1 MIALCKYQHPLAL
14 FFKYRRGLPP
24 TCYHRPNHTLILKTL
39 RMTSPLKSTSR
50 VLVLGAGNFGSCL
63 ADHLADSTHRVYL
76 WARSKQTVDIFN
88 KERRNDKYLTDHVF
102 PEGIEA
108 IGPEL
113 PSTVFLSDVDVVL
126 FAVPTQVLR
135 KVLEELH
142 PRMPKERIPLMIF
155 VNKGIETGTQA
166 LTLEI
171 VAEAC
176 GPEVAKAATFISGP
190 SFAKE
195 SKSIIKRQPT
205 TVSVSSLS
213 LSHAQKT
220 SDLFHQ
226 PWFRCY
232 TGADPVGVELAGALK
247 NVYAIATGIA
257 DGLGYEN
264 NTRAGLITRAL
275 AEMTRIG
282 AAYGASPLTFLSL
295 AGIGDLMLTCTS
307 SKSRNYTVGFR
318 LGKGEEL
325 GHIIQTLGSVA
336 EGVTTSEGLK
346 PITQRLGVYAPIADG
361 VYSILYEGRDA
372 KDVAVQLM
380 NEPPLREMDLPEG
393 AGGPVEELKK
403 KLGVNSLDPA

>member
-1 MIALCKYQHPLAL
+1 
-14 FFKYRRGLPP
+14 
-24 TCYHRPNHTLILKTL
+24 
-39 RMTSPLKSTSR
+39 MTSAPKPTFR

-88 KERRNDKYLTDHVF
+88 KERRNDKYLTEHVF
-102 PEGIEA
+102 PESIEA

-113 PSTVFLSDVDVVL
+113 PSAVLLNDVDVVL
-126 FAVPTQVLR
+126 FAVPTQGLR

-171 VAEAC
+171 IAEAC
-176 GPEVAKAATFISGP
+176 GSEVAKAATFLSGP

-213 LSHAQKT
+213 LSHAQRT

-247 NVYAIATGIA
+247 NVYAIASGIA

-282 AAYGASPLTFLSL
+282 TAYGASPLTFLSL

-325 GHIIQTLGSVA
+325 EHIIQTLGSVA
-336 EGVTTSEGLK
+336 EGVTTSKGLK
-346 PITQRLGVYAPIADG
+346 PMTQRLGVYAPIADG

-372 KDVAVQLM
+372 KDIAVQLM
-380 NEPPLREMDLPEG
+380 NEPPSREMDLPEG
-393 AGGPVEELKK
+393 AGAPVEELKRR
-403 KLGVNSLDPA
+403 LGVDSLDPA

>member
-1 MIALCKYQHPLAL
+1 
-14 FFKYRRGLPP
+14 
-24 TCYHRPNHTLILKTL
+24 
-39 RMTSPLKSTSR
+39 MTSTPKPTSR

-76 WARSKQTVDIFN
+76 WARSKHLVDIFN
-88 KERRNDKYLTDHVF
+88 KERRNDKYLTDHTF

-113 PSTVFLSDVDVVL
+113 PSASFLKDVDVVL
-126 FAVPTQVLR
+126 FAVPTQGLR

-142 PRMPKERIPLMIF
+142 PQMPKDRIPLLIF

-171 VAEAC
+171 IAESC
-176 GPEVAKAATFISGP
+176 GAEVAKASTFLSGP

-195 SKSIIKRQPT
+195 IVKRQPT

-213 LSHAQKT
+213 LSHAQQT

-247 NVYAIATGIA
+247 NIYAIATGIA

-282 AAYGASPLTFLSL
+282 TAYGASPLTFLSL
-295 AGIGDLMLTCTS
+295 AGVGDLMLTCTS
-307 SKSRNYTVGFR
+307 SKSRNYTVGYR
-318 LGKGEEL
+318 LGKGEKL
-325 GHIIQTLGSVA
+325 DDIINTLGSVA
-336 EGVTTSEGLK
+336 EGVTTSEGLR
-346 PITQRLGVYAPIADG
+346 PMTQKLGVYVPIADA
-361 VYSILYEGRDA
+361 VYSILYENRDP
-372 KDVAVQLM
+372 KEVAVQLM
-380 NEPPLREMDLPEG
+380 NEPALREMDLPASTG
-393 AGGPVEELKK
+393 APVNELKR
-403 KLGVNSLDPA
+403 KLGVDSLEPV

>member
-1 MIALCKYQHPLAL
+1 
-14 FFKYRRGLPP
+14 
-24 TCYHRPNHTLILKTL
+24 
-39 RMTSPLKSTSR
+39 MTSPLKSTSR

-113 PSTVFLSDVDVVL
+113 PSAVFLSDVDVVL

-176 GPEVAKAATFISGP
+176 APEVAKAATFISGP

-195 SKSIIKRQPT
+195 SKSSLHYDFRILKITKMSHLVIKRQPT

-346 PITQRLGVYAPIADG
+346 PITQKLGVYAPIADG

-380 NEPPLREMDLPEG
+380 NEPPLREMDLPKG

-403 KLGVNSLDPA
+403 KLGVKSLDPA

>member
-1 MIALCKYQHPLAL
+1 
-14 FFKYRRGLPP
+14 
-24 TCYHRPNHTLILKTL
+24 
-39 RMTSPLKSTSR
+39 
-50 VLVLGAGNFGSCL
+50 
-63 ADHLADSTHRVYL
+63 
-76 WARSKQTVDIFN
+76 
-88 KERRNDKYLTDHVF
+88 
-102 PEGIEA
+102 
-108 IGPEL
+108 
-113 PSTVFLSDVDVVL
+113 
-126 FAVPTQVLR
+126 
-135 KVLEELH
+135 
-142 PRMPKERIPLMIF
+142 MPKERIPLMIF

-171 VAEAC
+171 IAETC
-176 GPEVAKAATFISGP
+176 GTEVAKTATFLSGP

-195 SKSIIKRQPT
+195 IPVIKRQPT

-213 LSHAQKT
+213 LSHAQQT

-295 AGIGDLMLTCTS
+295 AGEFNSPGVGDLMLTCTS

-325 GHIIQTLGSVA
+325 GYIIQTLGSVA
-336 EGVTTSEGLK
+336 EGVATSEGLK
-346 PITQRLGVYAPIADG
+346 PMTQRLGVYAPIADG

-372 KDVAVQLM
+372 KDIAVQLM

-393 AGGPVEELKK
+393 AGVPVEELKR
-403 KLGVNSLDPA
+403 KLGVQSLDPA

>member
-1 MIALCKYQHPLAL
+1 
-14 FFKYRRGLPP
+14 
-24 TCYHRPNHTLILKTL
+24 
-39 RMTSPLKSTSR
+39 MTSPPKTTSR

-63 ADHLADSTHRVYL
+63 ADHLADSTHQVYL
-76 WARSKQTVDIFN
+76 WARSPQLIETFN
-88 KERRNDKYLTDHVF
+88 KERRNEKYLTDHLF
-102 PEGIEA
+102 SEGIEA
-108 IGPEL
+108 IGPDL
-113 PSTVFLSDVDVVL
+113 PSPAFLKEVDVVL
-126 FAVPTQVLR
+126 FAVPTQGLR
-135 KVLEELH
+135 KVLEELK
-142 PRMPKERIPLMIF
+142 PRMPEDKIPLLIF

-171 VAEAC
+171 VAETC
-176 GPEVAKAATFISGP
+176 GKDIAKASTFLSGP

-195 SKSIIKRQPT
+195 IIKRQPT

-247 NVYAIATGIA
+247 NVYAIASGIA

-264 NTRAGLITRAL
+264 NTRA

-282 AAYGASPLTFLSL
+282 TAYGASPLTFLSL

-307 SKSRNYTVGFR
+307 AKSRNYTVGYR
-318 LGKGEEL
+318 LGKGEKLDE
-325 GHIIQTLGSVA
+325 IIRTLGSVA

-346 PITQRLGVYAPIADG
+346 PLTQKLEVHAPIADG
-361 VYSILYEGRDA
+361 VYSVLYEHRDA
-372 KDVAVQLM
+372 REVAVELM
-380 NEPPLREMDLPEG
+380 NEPPSKEMELSEG
-393 AGGPVEELKK
+393 AGAPIEELKR
-403 KLGVNSLDPA
+403 KLGVQSLEPA

>member
-1 MIALCKYQHPLAL
+1 MGYGVLMFALPNVRRVSFLKAQPLL
-14 FFKYRRGLPP
+14 VSRRQ
-24 TCYHRPNHTLILKTL
+24 PNHSLILNSL
-39 RMTSPLKSTSR
+39 RMASTPKLTSR

-88 KERRNDKYLTDHVF
+88 KERRNEKYLTDHLF
-102 PEGIEA
+102 PESIEA

-113 PSTVFLSDVDVVL
+113 PSADFLQDVDVVL
-126 FAVPTQVLR
+126 FAVPTQGLR

-142 PRMPKERIPLMIF
+142 PRMPKNRIPLMIF

-171 VAEAC
+171 IAESC
-176 GPEVAKAATFISGP
+176 GPDIAKASIFLSGP

-195 SKSIIKRQPT
+195 IVKRQPT

-213 LSHAQKT
+213 LTHAQQV

-282 AAYGASPLTFLSL
+282 SAYGASPLTFLSL

-307 SKSRNYTVGFR
+307 SKSRNYTVGYR
-318 LGKGEEL
+318 LGKGEQL
-325 GHIIQTLGSVA
+325 DYIVKTLGSVA

-346 PITQRLGVYAPIADG
+346 PMTQKLGVYAPIADG
-361 VYSILYEGRDA
+361 VYSILYEGRDP
-372 KDVAVQLM
+372 KDVAIQLM
-380 NEPPLREMDLPEG
+380 NEPPLREMDLPQG
-393 AGGPVEELKK
+393 AGAPVEELKK
-403 KLGVNSLDPA
+403 KLGVDSLDPA

>member
-1 MIALCKYQHPLAL
+1 
-14 FFKYRRGLPP
+14 
-24 TCYHRPNHTLILKTL
+24 
-39 RMTSPLKSTSR
+39 MTSTSKPTSR

-76 WARSKQTVDIFN
+76 WARSKQIVDTFN
-88 KERRNDKYLTDHVF
+88 KERRNEKYLTDHVF
-102 PEGIEA
+102 PEGIDA

-113 PSTVFLSDVDVVL
+113 PSADFLNDVDVVL
-126 FAVPTQVLR
+126 FAVPTQGLR

-142 PRMPKERIPLMIF
+142 PRMPKNRIPLMIF
-155 VNKGIETGTQA
+155 VNKGIEAGSQA

-171 VAEAC
+171 IAESC
-176 GPEVAKAATFISGP
+176 GPDVAKASTFISGP

-195 SKSIIKRQPT
+195 IVKRQPT

-213 LSHAQKT
+213 LSHAQQA

-232 TGADPVGVELAGALK
+232 TGADPLGVELAGALK
-247 NVYAIATGIA
+247 NVYAIAAGIA

-282 AAYGASPLTFLSL
+282 SAYGASPLTFLSL

-307 SKSRNYTVGFR
+307 SKSRNYTVGYR
-318 LGKGEEL
+318 LGKGEQL
-325 GHIIQTLGSVA
+325 DHIIRTLGSVA

-346 PITQRLGVYAPIADG
+346 PMTQKLGVYAPIADG

-372 KDVAVQLM
+372 KDVAIQLM
-380 NEPPLREMDLPEG
+380 NEPPLREIDLPQG
-393 AGGPVEELKK
+393 AGAPVEELKK
-403 KLGVNSLDPA
+403 KLGVDSLDPA